1 MGKSKKLKEQRK
13 IERTLEQENKKNR
26 KKKLNT
32 ILTICFVGLVVIIVI
47 VLSFSKKD
55 NNLIDDNI
63 INENNM
69 IKVTMQTEKGDIELE
84 LNKEAAPKTVD
95 NFVKLSN
102 DGFYNGLTFHRVI
115 QEFMIQGGDPSG
127 NGSGGPGYAFEDEIN
142 PMSIGVNEQTIKELE
157 SEGYVYDYSL
167 KSMSH
172 EVGAI
177 SMANA
182 GPNTNGSQFF
192 IITQQPQ
199 PHLNGMHTVFGEVVN
214 GMDIVRK
221 IEQNDI
227 INKVIINQ

>member
-1 MGKSKKLKEQRK
+1 
-13 IERTLEQENKKNR
+13 
-26 KKKLNT
+26 
-32 ILTICFVGLVVIIVI
+32 
-47 VLSFSKKD
+47 
-55 NNLIDDNI
+55 
-63 INENNM
+63 M

-115 QEFMIQGGDPSG
+115 QEFMIQGGDPGG

-142 PMSIGVNEQTIKELE
+142 PMSIGVNEETIKELE

-199 PHLNGMHTVFGEVVN
+199 PHLNGLHTVFGKVVN